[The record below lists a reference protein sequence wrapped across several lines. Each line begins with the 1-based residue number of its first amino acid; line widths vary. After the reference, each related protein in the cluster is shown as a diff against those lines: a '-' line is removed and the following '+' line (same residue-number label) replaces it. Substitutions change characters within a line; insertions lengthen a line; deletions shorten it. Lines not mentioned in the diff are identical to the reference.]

1 MSRVRLTR
9 ELALEARRTVP
20 DGLGGYAE
28 SWVTLGR
35 MWAEVVAGT
44 GRDVAGEEVTVSA
57 VTYRITVRA
66 APPGSEQRPRPDQRF
81 RECTRVFRIVAVAER
96 DAEGR
101 FLRCVAQEE
110 VPA

>member
-9 ELALEARRTVP
+9 ELALEARRSVP
-20 DGLGGYAE
+20 DGLGGYVE

-57 VTYRITVRA
+57 VPYRITVRA

-81 RECTRVFRIVAVAER
+81 REGTRVFRIVAVAER

-101 FLRCVAQEE
+101 FLRCFAQEE